1 MKKINRVMIAN
12 RGEIAIR
19 IIRACNELGLK
30 TIAVY
35 SEEDKMSLFRTKA
48 DESYLIGVNKRP
60 VEAYLDIDGII
71 SLALEKRIDA
81 IHPGYGFL
89 SESSEFAR
97 RCGEVGIEFIG
108 PSPDAMDKMGDKI
121 KSKIVARSV
130 GVPVAGGLDKPISDF
145 EEISAIADSIGY
157 PVILKASAG
166 GGGRGMRVVYNREE
180 IETAFISAQS
190 QARMCFDN
198 DDMFVEKYIE
208 KPKHIEVQVL
218 GDKHGN
224 LLHLYERDCSI
235 QRRHQKVIELTPAV
249 SLSPE
254 KRKAICDD
262 AIKIA
267 KAAGYSS
274 AGTVEFLVDI
284 NENHYF
290 IEMNPRIQVE
300 HTITEMIT
308 GIDLVQCQI
317 LIAEGHALNSDEIG
331 LYRQEDI
338 KPRGYAIQSRVTTED
353 PTNNFI
359 PNTGTVDVYRSGS
372 GFGIR
377 LDGGNDY
384 AGAIISPYYDN
395 LFIKITAH
403 GRTFKDAIRKS
414 TRALKELTITGLNT
428 NIGFLLNVLSHD
440 TFIKGECH
448 TGFIEE
454 NPELLNIK
462 PRDDEEFRLIKFI
475 GEKIVNESKKD
486 IIDYEEP
493 VLPEL
498 PDVEYLD
505 GTKRIMEAGGPEAVV
520 RWIKEQKKLLLTDTT
535 MRDAQQ
541 SLVATRVRS
550 TDMFKIAE
558 ATAYYAKD
566 LFSLE
571 MWGGGSFDAAYQHL
585 KESPWVR
592 LDELR
597 KRIPN
602 ILFQMLLRGKNAVG
616 YKSYPDNVL
625 REFIKE
631 SAASGIDVFRIFDSL
646 NNLGNME
653 SSLDEVLKYNK
664 IAEMCICYTGDI
676 LDDSRDKYS
685 LDYYVKKSKEI
696 EKMGA
701 HILGIKDMAALLK
714 PYAAVKLI
722 NALKQEIS
730 IPIHLHTHDSTGT
743 GVATVL
749 MAAYAGVDI
758 ADTAF
763 NSMSGRTSQP
773 TLNSVVAALE
783 NTNKETGLQ
792 LKGIQKISDYWGTVR
807 PVYSKFESGLSSGS
821 TDMYTYEIPGGQYSN
836 LKLQM
841 EDLGMG
847 HRFHEVKKMY
857 STVNDMMGDI
867 VKVAPTSK
875 MVGDMALFMV
885 QNELSPENIYQKAKD
900 MDFPESVVSYF
911 QGVMGQPKGGFPRAL
926 QDLVLK
932 DIEPI
937 INGHGNLV
945 PLADCEAIEKYL
957 KEKFDDYIPTR
968 RDLISYAIFP
978 DIFEE
983 YLKFRKEYGNL
994 ERMGSDV
1001 FFHGLYEGETREI
1014 EVAEGRIMI
1023 VKFVELG
1030 KHDSKGNRIL
1040 KFEVNGIRRE
1050 IKIKDKMQTQIVSP
1064 HAGTVSNICIKEKQR
1079 VKTGDLLVEI
1089 I

>member
-1 MKKINRVMIAN
+1 MKKIKRVMIAN

-19 IIRACNELGLK
+19 IIRACNELGIK
-30 TIAVY
+30 AIAIY
-35 SEEDKMSLFRTKA
+35 SEEDKMALFRTKA
-48 DESYLIGVNKRP
+48 DESYLVGINKNP

-71 SLALEKRIDA
+71 NLALEKNIDA

-89 SESSEFAR
+89 SESSKFAR
-97 RCGEVGIEFIG
+97 KCEEVGIEFIG
-108 PSPDAMDKMGDKI
+108 PSPDSMDKMGDKI

-130 GVPVAGGLDKPISDF
+130 GVPVADGLDEPISDV
-145 EEISAIADSIGY
+145 EEISKVADSIGY
-157 PVILKASAG
+157 PIILKAAGG
-166 GGGRGMRVVYNREE
+166 GGGRGMKVVYNKEE
-180 IETAFISAQS
+180 IEAGFKSAQS
-190 QARMCFDN
+190 QATTLFDN
-198 DDMFVEKYIE
+198 DEMFVEKYIE
-208 KPKHIEVQVL
+208 SPKHIEVQVI

-224 LLHLYERDCSI
+224 IVHLYERDCSI
-235 QRRHQKVIELTPAV
+235 QRRHQKVMEIAPAV

-254 KRKAICDD
+254 KRKIICED

-267 KAAGYSS
+267 KASKYSS
-274 AGTVEFLVDI
+274 VGTVEFLVDI
-284 NENHYF
+284 HGNHYF

-308 GIDLVQCQI
+308 GIDLVQSQI
-317 LIAEGHALNSDEIG
+317 FVAEGIALNSEEIG
-331 LYRQEDI
+331 IYSQKDI
-338 KPRGYAIQSRVTTED
+338 EPRGYAIQSRVTTED

-359 PNTGTVDVYRSGS
+359 PNPGTIDVYRSGS

-395 LFIKITAH
+395 LFVKVSAH

-414 TRALKELTITGLNT
+414 RRALKELTLTGVNT

-440 TFIKGECH
+440 TFINGESN
-448 TGFIEE
+448 TGFIGE

-486 IIDYEEP
+486 IIDYAEP
-493 VLPEL
+493 VIPEI

-505 GTKRIMEAGGPEAVV
+505 GTKRILEAGGPEAVIQ
-520 RWIKEQKKLLLTDTT
+520 WIKNQKKLLLADTT

-541 SLVATRVRS
+541 SLLATRVRS
-550 TDMFKIAE
+550 TDMIKISE
-558 ATAYYAKD
+558 ATAHYAKD

-571 MWGGGSFDAAYQHL
+571 MWGGGTFDVAYQHL
-585 KESPWVR
+585 KESPWAR
-592 LDELR
+592 LDTLR
-597 KRIPN
+597 KKIPN
-602 ILFQMLLRGKNAVG
+602 ILFQMLLRGQNAIG

-625 REFIKE
+625 KEFIKE
-631 SAASGIDVFRIFDSL
+631 SAKSGIDIFRIFDSL
-646 NNLGNME
+646 NSLKNME
-653 SSLDEVLKYNK
+653 ISLDEVLKHNK

-676 LDDSRDKYS
+676 LDEEKDKYA
-685 LDYYVKKSKEI
+685 LDYYLKKAKEI

-701 HILGIKDMAALLK
+701 HILCIKDMAALLK
-714 PYAAVKLI
+714 PFAAVKLI

-773 TLNSVVAALE
+773 ALNSVVAALE
-783 NTNKETGLQ
+783 NTNKETSIDLNDV
-792 LKGIQKISDYWGTVR
+792 QKLSHYWGYVK
-807 PVYSKFESGLSSGS
+807 PVYTKFESGLSSGS

-836 LKLQM
+836 LKLKL
-841 EDLGMG
+841 EDLGIS
-847 HRFHEVKKMY
+847 HKFQEVKKMY

-867 VKVAPTSK
+867 VKAAPTSI

-885 QNELSPENIYQKAKD
+885 QNDLSPENIFHEAKELE
-900 MDFPESVVSYF
+900 FPETVVSYF
-911 QGVMGQPKGGFPRAL
+911 QGVMGYPKGGFPRAL

-932 DIEPI
+932 SLEPI
-937 INGHGNLV
+937 VNGQGRLL
-945 PLADCEAIEKYL
+945 PLADFDAIEQYL
-957 KEKFDDYIPTR
+957 MEKFKNYTPTK
-968 RDLISYAIFP
+968 RDLISYALLP

-983 YLKFRKEYGNL
+983 YLKFRNEYGNL
-994 ERMGSDV
+994 ERMGSDI
-1001 FFHGLYEGETREI
+1001 FFHGLYEGETGEI

-1030 KHDSKGNRIL
+1030 KHDSKGNRVL

-1064 HAGTVSNICIKEKQR
+1064 HAGTVSNICIKERQR
-1079 VKTGDLLVEI
+1079 VALGDLLVEI